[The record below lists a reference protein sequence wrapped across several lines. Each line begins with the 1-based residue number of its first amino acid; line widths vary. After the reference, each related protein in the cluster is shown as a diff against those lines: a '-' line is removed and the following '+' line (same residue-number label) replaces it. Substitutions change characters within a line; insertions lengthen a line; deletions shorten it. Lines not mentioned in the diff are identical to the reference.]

1 MTRLTVGLDAKRH
14 NADYGVDAPVANTI
28 LLLAGGTAVAS
39 SLIAWATDAPRPF
52 GPIVRTV
59 VFLIGANL
67 LLVSLG
73 LLWYSIVVK
82 RRLRDRLLATIP
94 WRGDE
99 TVLDIGCGRGLWL
112 MGAAQRLTTGRAIGV
127 DLWRL
132 DLSGN
137 GPDGLRENARL
148 ERVAERVTVAEADA
162 RRLPFA
168 DGSFDLIVSSLTLH
182 NIRARPGRE
191 QALQEIARVL
201 KPGGRALLLD
211 LRHTSEYVS
220 VLRQCGLRGAL
231 RSSVGRLFTTLF
243 MILTWG
249 AVRFYWVVGQKA

>member
-1 MTRLTVGLDAKRH
+1 MRR

-39 SLIAWATDAPRPF
+39 SLIAWATDAPRPL
-52 GPIVRTV
+52 GPILRVV

-67 LLVSLG
+67 LLASMG
-73 LLWYSIVVK
+73 LLWYSTVVK

-99 TVLDIGCGRGLWL
+99 TVLDVGCGRGLWL
-112 MGAAQRLTTGRAIGV
+112 IGAARRLTTGRAIGI

-137 GPDGLRENARL
+137 GPDGLMENARL
-148 ERVAERVTVAEADA
+148 EQVAERVSVTEADA

-168 DGSFDLIVSSLTLH
+168 DGSFDVIVSGLTLH
-182 NIRARPGRE
+182 NIRARPERQ
-191 QALQEIARVL
+191 QALREIARVL

-220 VLRQCGLRGAL
+220 VFRQCGLRDAL
-231 RSSVGRLFTTLF
+231 RSSIGHLFTTVF

-249 AVRFYWVVGQKA
+249 AARFYWVVGQKA